1 MIGGIYISP
10 AKQNKRLRGDAMR
23 YAQIREMDISNGR
36 GIGVSLFV
44 QGCHFHCR
52 GCFNPET
59 WDFRGGKEWNEEIQ
73 NEFIQLADRPY
84 VKRVSIL
91 GGEPLADK
99 NVLTVYMIIQ
109 EIRGRLVDKEIWL
122 YTGYTWEE
130 IMKPH
135 SLICESALDTIRR
148 NVAESA
154 DYIIDGKFD
163 IAKQDLFNK
172 EIVWAGS
179 SNQRV
184 IDVKRTLET
193 DKMITI

>member
-1 MIGGIYISP
+1 
-10 AKQNKRLRGDAMR
+10 MR

-59 WDFRGGKEWNEEIQ
+59 WDFSGGKEWNEEIQ
-73 NEFIQLADRPY
+73 NEFIKLADRPY

-91 GGEPLADK
+91 GGEPLADE
-99 NVLTVYMIIQ
+99 NVLTVYMMID
-109 EIRGRLVDKEIWL
+109 EIRERLVDKEIWL

-135 SLICESALDTIRR
+135 LLICESALDTIRR
-148 NVAESA
+148 NVAENT
-154 DYIIDGKFD
+154 DYLVDGKFD

-184 IDVKRTLET
+184 IDVKRTLEVGRI
-193 DKMITI
+193 ITI